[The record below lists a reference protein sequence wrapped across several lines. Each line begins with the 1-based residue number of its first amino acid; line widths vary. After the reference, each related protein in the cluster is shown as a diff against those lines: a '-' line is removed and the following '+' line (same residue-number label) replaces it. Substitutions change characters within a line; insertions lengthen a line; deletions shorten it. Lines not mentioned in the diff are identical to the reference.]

1 MWQSYSNVPAVVNVR
16 AADMLAF
23 VPGIASGAPAGEL
36 SKKTLWATSPKAK
49 VTVPPTPIATLDG
62 VKLFVVVA
70 FTVAV
75 IAGGPPL
82 LLLFDV
88 PEMPDELQATAS
100 AASVVVRTIRI
111 ERIGKRE
118 RVAMGRP
125 TIGTTLSQ
133 QTP

>member
-70 FTVAV
+70 VTVAV
-75 IAGGPPL
+75 IAGGLP